1 MSHVC
6 GPPTLRGKCQVR
18 EFSDVG
24 NLAEYMESENS
35 FFYCHGYKPESRW
48 ECVCCAVKVTLCAMI
63 SVLGRTA
70 WGCNIYAWLVLYK
83 YLHT

>member
-48 ECVCCAVKVTLCAMI
+48 AYMCVLCCKSDIVCYDHEKLCARKDCLE
-63 SVLGRTA
+63 VQHLCLA
-70 WGCNIYAWLVLYK
+70 CVV
-83 YLHT
+83 